1 MKEKR
6 NIRKYYLR
14 YVLYYAAYVLITG
27 GIVQSFMMESGISA
41 GQVAVYTSI
50 IQLVQAAAMLLAAPF
65 VERSKNI
72 IKMNAYAQYGLVP
85 MFLAMFLLSLY
96 PGFDPGVKYGIMVA
110 AGVIGY
116 VALAV
121 IGIIEYKLP
130 YLIIDIANYG
140 EVVSIAGLCIGLSNL
155 AVSTLFSFCIARFDY
170 FKVVLVFVTVGLLF
184 LIASVFVGRSYEDIS
199 KEPGISQFA
208 DKEKA
213 GDAPKKKIDLFRY
226 PPFLKLFAPNLLRGY
241 ASGTFAIMTT
251 VGYHYGIID
260 AKSASWM
267 VILSNIVIM
276 GGCVLYA
283 RLSRLKKDGMLIL
296 VSSVAML
303 LCMPAML
310 FGKNTVV
317 FLLFFALGTLFKN
330 IIDYACPVAIT
341 YIIDYDIVG
350 QFSSWRIS
358 LYMLGAAIA
367 GVVLMPMLDAI
378 GGIPTML
385 INGAAFVI
393 MGAGYWLCVKDKQK

>member
-1 MKEKR
+1 MKQKR

-14 YVLYYAAYVLITG
+14 YVLYYSAYVLITG
-27 GIVQSFMMESGISA
+27 GIVQSFMMESGIGA

-85 MFLAMFLLSLY
+85 MFLAMFLLSLS
-96 PGFDPGVKYGIMVA
+96 PGLDAGVKYGIMVGS
-110 AGVIGY
+110 GVIGY

-155 AVSTLFSFCIARFDY
+155 AVSSLFSFFIARFDY
-170 FKVVLVFVTVGLLF
+170 FKVVLVFVSIGLLL
-184 LIASVFVGRSYEDIS
+184 LIASVFVGLSYEDIS

-208 DKEKA
+208 DKKEDSA
-213 GDAPKKKIDLFRY
+213 AEKKKINLFRY
-226 PPFLKLFAPNLLRGY
+226 PPFLKLFVPNLLRGY

-251 VGYHYGIID
+251 VGYHFGIID

-283 RLSRLKKDGMLIL
+283 KLSRWKKDGLLIL
-296 VSSVAML
+296 VSSVGL
-303 LCMPAML
+303 LFCMPAML
-310 FGKNTVV
+310 IGKNTAV
-317 FLLFFALGTLFKN
+317 FLLFFAVGTLFKN
-330 IIDYACPVAIT
+330 IVDYACPVAIT
-341 YIIDYDIVG
+341 YVIDYDIVG

-393 MGAGYWLCVKDKQK
+393 MGVGYWLCVKDKQK